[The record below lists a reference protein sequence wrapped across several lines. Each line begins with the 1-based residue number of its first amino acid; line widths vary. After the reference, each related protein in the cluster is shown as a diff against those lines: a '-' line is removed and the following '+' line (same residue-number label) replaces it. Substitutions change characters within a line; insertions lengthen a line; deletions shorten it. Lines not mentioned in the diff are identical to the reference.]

1 VNDPGC
7 LWKAP
12 KVDQTTW
19 QREIARLES
28 AESGFLC
35 CCLVFICL
43 IFISKQITFPTPAPL
58 DEYGAKKK
66 KESSSSSSR
75 S

>member
-1 VNDPGC
+1 MTVNDRGC
-7 LWKAP
+7 LWKSP
-12 KVDQTTW
+12 KVDRTTW

-35 CCLVFICL
+35 CCLVFIFL
-43 IFISKQITFPTPAPL
+43 IFVSKQIAFPTPTPL
-58 DEYGAKKK
+58 DEYGVKKK
-66 KESSSSSSR
+66 KSSSSR